1 MMERN
6 IPKRWEV
13 PWERNPSFFAKILSS
28 LFGPRGRSH
37 LGRKRP
43 PFEERSGGWLGHSAA
58 VPQQSA
64 WRIAPL
70 CPSHPAVTT
79 WPFA

>member
-13 PWERNPSFFAKILSS
+13 PWERNPSFFAKILSP
-28 LFGPRGRSH
+28 LFGPRGKSH

-43 PFEERSGGWLGHSAA
+43 SLEERSGNAA
-58 VPQQSA
+58 
-64 WRIAPL
+64 I
-70 CPSHPAVTT
+70 SHRGLDPNLAD
-79 WPFA
+79 